1 MSNDEKVT
9 PTGRRR
15 AEPATGCGHG
25 GETGRDTSWSGSSS
39 STYGRDGTQLDPAGT
54 DRRIFDDVCGR
65 LMETPA
71 LDASG
76 IRVAV
81 TNGEVTLTG
90 TVPGD
95 DDKRLSEEL
104 IGQIPGTRGVRNE
117 LRVRRQE

>member
-1 MSNDEKVT
+1 
-9 PTGRRR
+9 
-15 AEPATGCGHG
+15 
-25 GETGRDTSWSGSSS
+25 
-39 STYGRDGTQLDPAGT
+39 
-54 DRRIFDDVCGR
+54 
-65 LMETPA
+65 METPA